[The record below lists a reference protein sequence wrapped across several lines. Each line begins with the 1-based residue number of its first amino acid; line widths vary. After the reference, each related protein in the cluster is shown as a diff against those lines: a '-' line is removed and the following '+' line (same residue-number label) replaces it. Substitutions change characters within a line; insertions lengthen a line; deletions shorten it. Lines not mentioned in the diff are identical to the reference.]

1 VGRLQVVVVE
11 HPPAAT
17 QPSPEL
23 EAAVAALAERVT
35 MDGTYDTSFKV
46 MSKDEVV
53 AIANEILSLNLS
65 IRLELQENAVEQELR
80 RRDRRA

>member
-1 VGRLQVVVVE
+1 
-11 HPPAAT
+11 
-17 QPSPEL
+17 
-23 EAAVAALAERVT
+23 

>member
-1 VGRLQVVVVE
+1 
-11 HPPAAT
+11 
-17 QPSPEL
+17 
-23 EAAVAALAERVT
+23 

-65 IRLELQENAVEQELR
+65 IRLELQENAVEQALR

>member
-1 VGRLQVVVVE
+1 
-11 HPPAAT
+11 
-17 QPSPEL
+17 
-23 EAAVAALAERVT
+23 VAALAERVT

-65 IRLELQENAVEQELR
+65 IRLELQENAVEQALR